1 MQVEMMTV
9 EKTYMIKGTPES
21 KWVLMDAS
29 EQNLGRVATQIAHYL
44 MGKHK
49 PTYTPG
55 VAMGDF
61 VVVINAQKMSIDQK
75 RLVTKMYHRVSGYPG
90 GLRSSNLRDLLANK
104 PEEVIRRAVW
114 GMLPH
119 NKMGKRL
126 LKRLKVYGGNVHPHQ
141 AQNPQQVN

>member
-55 VAMGDF
+55 VARGDF

>member
-1 MQVEMMTV
+1 M
-9 EKTYMIKGTPES
+9 EKTYVIKGTPES
-21 KWVLMDAS
+21 NWVLMDAND
-29 EQNLGRVATQIAHYL
+29 QNLGRFATQIAHYL

-49 PTYTPG
+49 PTFTPG

-61 VVVINAQKMSIDQK
+61 VIVVNAQKMAIEQK

-104 PEEVIRRAVW
+104 PEEVIKRAVW

-119 NKMGKRL
+119 NKMGRRL
-126 LKRLKVYGGNVHPHQ
+126 LKRLKVYGGSEHPHQ
-141 AQNPQQVN
+141 AQQPQQVL